1 MTTVRD
7 LRRAWKP
14 HKERLVAIERG
25 HPTHLRFHR
34 ACSWLAEVEA
44 PTEDEKELDR
54 AMLYRWIAFNALYG
68 QWDDRLREPAPDGQA
83 WKKFLDRILA
93 LDADDRIGSML
104 SEHRPLVMAILDDNY
119 LGDYFWR
126 DPSTQRA
133 NKTSKDRRNA
143 ATWYLEERWSLILEN
158 LVDRIYLLRCQLV
171 HGAATY
177 GSNLNRKSLGRC
189 VTMLGHLLPAML
201 TVWAD
206 HGADEDWGPI
216 CYPPMGV
223 T

>member
-1 MTTVRD
+1 MHTVHE
-7 LRRAWKP
+7 LRSAWKP
-14 HKERLVAIERG
+14 KKEQLHEKQKS
-25 HPTHLRFHR
+25 HPTPIRFHR
-34 ACSWLAEVEA
+34 ACSWLQCVEDLG
-44 PTEDEKELDR
+44 PETDLD
-54 AMLYRWIAFNALYG
+54 LSLTFQWIAFNALYG

-83 WKKFLDRILA
+83 WKKFLDRVLA
-93 LDADDRIGSML
+93 LDADDRVGSML
-104 SEHRPLVMAILDDNY
+104 AEHRPLVMAILDDNY

-171 HGAATY
+171 HGAATH

-189 VTMLGHLLPAML
+189 VTMLGHLLPALLM
-201 TVWAD
+201 VWIE
-206 HGADEDWGPI
+206 HGSDEEWGPM
-216 CYPPMGV
+216 CYPPLQ
-223 T
+223 